1 MSGKGNRWLGPI
13 RSERH
18 ESFSLAT
25 SEDNS
30 QNFGGAHPP
39 SVADGHS
46 QTGGASGLRLDNMSE
61 VAAFQSVG
69 FVRDQ
74 RPILEDISWT
84 VDSQQ
89 RWVIV
94 GPNGAGKT
102 TILSMLASLTYPSS
116 GTVTVLGETLGKTN
130 VFELRPRVGYAS
142 SDMTSRVP
150 YNETV
155 LDTVLTAAYGVT
167 GRWREEY
174 EDIDT
179 RRALR
184 VLSEWRLD
192 NLAENTMRTLSD
204 GEKKRVQIARAVMTD
219 PELLL
224 LDEPAGSL
232 DVGAREDVI
241 EMLDHFASDPGSPA
255 MVMVT
260 HHVEEIPS
268 GFTHLLVIAGGR
280 AIAQGP
286 IGDTLTGDVLS
297 EAFGRPLSITHNN
310 GRYQATA
317 L

>member
-1 MSGKGNRWLGPI
+1 MS
-13 RSERH
+13 
-18 ESFSLAT
+18 
-25 SEDNS
+25 
-30 QNFGGAHPP
+30 
-39 SVADGHS
+39 V
-46 QTGGASGLRLDNMSE
+46 
-61 VAAFQSVG
+61 VAAFSNVN

-74 RPILEDISWT
+74 RPILSDISW
-84 VDSQQ
+84 VIDSQE

-102 TILSMLASLTYPSS
+102 TLLSMLASLTHPSS
-116 GTVTVLGETLGKTN
+116 GTVTILGETLGKTD
-130 VFELRPRVGYAS
+130 VFELRPRVGFAS
-142 SDMTSRVP
+142 SDMTNRIP

-167 GRWREEY
+167 GRWREDY
-174 EDIDT
+174 EDIDN
-179 RRALR
+179 RRAHR
-184 VLSEWRLD
+184 VLGEWRLES
-192 NLAENTMRTLSD
+192 LANTPLRTLSD

-260 HHVEEIPS
+260 HHVEEIPA
-268 GFTHLLVIAGGR
+268 GFTHLMVIAEGR
-280 AIAQGP
+280 IVGAGP
-286 IGDTLTGDVLS
+286 IRDTLTGDVLS
-297 EAFGRPLSITHNN
+297 EAFGRPLSVTHNN

>member
-1 MSGKGNRWLGPI
+1 
-13 RSERH
+13 
-18 ESFSLAT
+18 
-25 SEDNS
+25 
-30 QNFGGAHPP
+30 
-39 SVADGHS
+39 
-46 QTGGASGLRLDNMSE
+46 MSE
-61 VAAFQSVG
+61 VAAFTSVD

-74 RPILEDISWT
+74 RPILRDVSW
-84 VDSQQ
+84 VIDSTE

-102 TILSMLASLTYPSS
+102 TLLSMLASLAYPSS
-116 GTVTVLGETLGKTN
+116 GTVSVLGETLGKTD

-142 SDMTSRVP
+142 SDMTNRIP
-150 YNETV
+150 HNETV

-174 EDIDT
+174 EDLDT

-192 NLAENTMRTLSD
+192 DLAESAIRTLSD

-260 HHVEEIPS
+260 HHVEEIPA
-268 GFTHLLVIAGGR
+268 GFTHLLVLAGGSV
-280 AIAQGP
+280 IAQGP
-286 IGDTLTGDVLS
+286 IADTLTGDVLS

>member
-1 MSGKGNRWLGPI
+1 MS
-13 RSERH
+13 
-18 ESFSLAT
+18 
-25 SEDNS
+25 
-30 QNFGGAHPP
+30 
-39 SVADGHS
+39 V
-46 QTGGASGLRLDNMSE
+46 
-61 VAAFQSVG
+61 VAAFSDVN
-69 FVRDQ
+69 FVRDH
-74 RPILEDISWT
+74 RAILSDISW
-84 VDSQQ
+84 VIDSQE

-102 TILSMLASLTYPSS
+102 TLLSMLASLTHPSS
-116 GTVTVLGETLGKTN
+116 GSVTILGETLGKTD
-130 VFELRPRVGYAS
+130 VFELRPRVGFAS
-142 SDMTSRVP
+142 SDMTNRIP

-167 GRWREEY
+167 GRWREDY
-174 EDIDT
+174 EDIDN
-179 RRALR
+179 RRAHR

-192 NLAENTMRTLSD
+192 DLADTAIRTLSD

-260 HHVEEIPS
+260 HHVEEIPA
-268 GFTHLLVIAGGR
+268 GFTHLMVIAEGR
-280 AIAQGP
+280 IVGAGP
-286 IGDTLTGDVLS
+286 IRDTLTGDVLS
-297 EAFGRPLSITHNN
+297 EAFGRPLSVTHNN

>member
-1 MSGKGNRWLGPI
+1 MS
-13 RSERH
+13 
-18 ESFSLAT
+18 
-25 SEDNS
+25 
-30 QNFGGAHPP
+30 
-39 SVADGHS
+39 V
-46 QTGGASGLRLDNMSE
+46 
-61 VAAFQSVG
+61 VAAFSDVN

-74 RPILEDISWT
+74 RPIMTDISW
-84 VDSQQ
+84 VIDSQE

-102 TILSMLASLTYPSS
+102 TLLSMLASLTHPSS
-116 GTVTVLGETLGKTN
+116 GSVTILGETLGKTD
-130 VFELRPRVGYAS
+130 VFELRPRVGFAS
-142 SDMTSRVP
+142 SDMTNSIP

-167 GRWREEY
+167 GRWREDY
-174 EDIDT
+174 EDIDN
-179 RRALR
+179 RRAHR

-192 NLAENTMRTLSD
+192 DLADTAIRTLSD

-260 HHVEEIPS
+260 HHVEEIPA
-268 GFTHLLVIAGGR
+268 GFTHLMVIAEGR
-280 AIAQGP
+280 IVGAGP
-286 IGDTLTGDVLS
+286 INDTLTGDVLS
-297 EAFGRPLSITHNN
+297 EAFGRPLSVTHNN
-310 GRYQATA
+310 GRYQAAA

>member
-1 MSGKGNRWLGPI
+1 
-13 RSERH
+13 
-18 ESFSLAT
+18 
-25 SEDNS
+25 
-30 QNFGGAHPP
+30 
-39 SVADGHS
+39 
-46 QTGGASGLRLDNMSE
+46 MSE
-61 VAAFQSVG
+61 VAAFSAVN
-69 FVRDQ
+69 FVRGK
-74 RPILEDISWT
+74 RAILRDISW
-84 VDSQQ
+84 VIDSSE

-102 TILSMLASLTYPSS
+102 TLLSMLASLTHPSS
-116 GTVTVLGETLGKTN
+116 GLVTILGERLGKTD
-130 VFELRPRVGYAS
+130 VFELRPRVGFAS
-142 SDMTSRVP
+142 SDMTNRIP
-150 YNETV
+150 YNESV
-155 LDTVLTAAYGVT
+155 LDTVLTAAYGVM
-167 GRWREEY
+167 GRWQEDYEE
-174 EDIDT
+174 IDT

-192 NLAENTMRTLSD
+192 HLAETTIRTLSD

-260 HHVEEIPS
+260 HHVEEIPA
-268 GFTHLLVIAGGR
+268 GFTHLLVISDGAI
-280 AIAQGP
+280 IAQGP
-286 IGDTLTGDVLS
+286 IGETLTGAVLS
-297 EAFGRPLSITHNN
+297 EAFGRPLSVTHNN

>member
-1 MSGKGNRWLGPI
+1 MS
-13 RSERH
+13 
-18 ESFSLAT
+18 
-25 SEDNS
+25 
-30 QNFGGAHPP
+30 
-39 SVADGHS
+39 V
-46 QTGGASGLRLDNMSE
+46 
-61 VAAFQSVG
+61 VAAFSDVN

-74 RPILEDISWT
+74 RAILSDISW
-84 VDSQQ
+84 VIDSQE

-102 TILSMLASLTYPSS
+102 TLLSMLASLTHPSS
-116 GTVTVLGETLGKTN
+116 GSVTILGETLGKTD
-130 VFELRPRVGYAS
+130 VFELRPRVGFAS
-142 SDMTSRVP
+142 SDMTNRIP

-167 GRWREEY
+167 GRWREDY
-174 EDIDT
+174 EDIDN
-179 RRALR
+179 RRAHR

-192 NLAENTMRTLSD
+192 DLADTAIRTLSD

-260 HHVEEIPS
+260 HHVEEIPA
-268 GFTHLLVIAGGR
+268 GFTHLMVIAEGR
-280 AIAQGP
+280 IVGAGP
-286 IGDTLTGDVLS
+286 IRDTLTGDVLS
-297 EAFGRPLSITHNN
+297 EAFGRPLSVTHNK